1 MDDDTIIEI
10 EGRQYVSP
18 TKSRDEQL
26 AFIDTLRDVTAE
38 NTAQINQNT
47 YSLGSPV
54 TSNIGGLGGSEALWQ
69 AQYQTPQVDAT
80 IADLRTTAQQ
90 TALNQELQN
99 LQDMYQNRYKQARRA
114 YSARAKAASNSGSG
128 SGSGIEGD
136 VDVDYGSDEK
146 VNVGKL
152 SEAAQKS
159 LNTVAS
165 TNKNTTSGIMLWEG
179 YRPNLSYAQN
189 MFNYMS
195 YLAQTRG
202 QTDNSI
208 MRNNSLVRGGV

>member
-202 QTDNSI
+202 QTGNSI
-208 MRNNSLVRGGV
+208 TRNNSLVRGGV